1 MPRHG
6 NLFGGQQQLDR
17 RIASPASQ
25 AATGPGLGGL
35 QPGSGEEAAFSLINQ
50 GPTDQQSALLQ
61 QIVDQRFQ
69 SGANALQRQGERLS
83 SMLSGSAASRGLAK
97 SSIGLGQQGL
107 LGQSLLE
114 QLQNLRGGLESQAAA
129 QAFEIPYRNVAAATN
144 LLNSQTTSRRSY
156 QQLQE
161 ERRQFDASQGGGGLG
176 AIAGAVAGSI
186 IPGVGTALGG
196 LAGGAIENA
205 FGRSG
210 GGGGGFTPSGF
221 SANPNVNAA
230 TSQSPF
236 IAPSSNPQG
245 FQFPT

>member
-35 QPGSGEEAAFSLINQ
+35 QPGSGEEAAFNLINS

-83 SMLSGSAASRGLAK
+83 AMLSGSAASRGLAK

-114 QLQNLRGGLESQAAA
+114 QLQNLRGGLESQAAQ
-129 QAFEIPYRNVAAATN
+129 QAFNIPFQNVAAASG
-144 LLNSQTTSRRSY
+144 LLNTQLNSRRS
-156 QQLQE
+156 LQRLHE
-161 ERRQFDASQGGGGLG
+161 ERRQFDQGQGGGFGFGDIAG
-176 AIAGAVAGSI
+176 AAFGAVAG
-186 IPGVGTALGG
+186 PVAGAAAQGVTNL
-196 LAGGAIENA
+196 
-205 FGRSG
+205 FG
-210 GGGGGFTPSGF
+210 GGGGSRR
-221 SANPNVNAA
+221 AA
-230 TSQSPF
+230 PGTN
-236 IAPSSNPQG
+236 IAPSSNPNG